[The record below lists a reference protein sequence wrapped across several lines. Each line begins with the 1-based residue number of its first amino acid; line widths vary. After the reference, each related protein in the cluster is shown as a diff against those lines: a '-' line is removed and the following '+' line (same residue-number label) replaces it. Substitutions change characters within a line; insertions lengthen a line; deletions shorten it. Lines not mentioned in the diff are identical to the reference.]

1 MFGKRYTYFATCAP
15 GVEPLLHE
23 EVRQLGL
30 GRPERQVGGVRFEG
44 TMPEAWRANLWLRTA
59 VRVLRREARFECASE
74 SAMDEGVGS
83 VDWSTFIEPGGT
95 LWVDAQ
101 TKDSALDH
109 SRYLQQRVKDVIV
122 DQVRAADGT
131 RPSVDRDTA
140 DVRVHLHL
148 FRDRATL
155 SVDTSGASLHRRGW
169 RTSQGR
175 APLAETLAAAC
186 VLRSGWDRRGPLI
199 DPFCGTGTLLVEGAM
214 IAAGMAP
221 GLSRARFGFETWRDH
236 DAAGWARLR
245 AEARDNVRIPRK
257 LRLVGHDIVPD
268 RLEETRQHLDGLGFT
283 ELGDLE
289 VADARSFAPR
299 AGWNGTVVSNLPYGE
314 RVGDRVEGLHEDF
327 GAQLKALTGY
337 RAALLTGSSRLA
349 GLLRLSRAERH
360 RILNGGIE
368 CQLVTAEL

>member
-1 MFGKRYTYFATCAP
+1 M
-15 GVEPLLHE
+15 
-23 EVRQLGL
+23 
-30 GRPERQVGGVRFEG
+30 
-44 TMPEAWRANLWLRTA
+44 
-59 VRVLRREARFECASE
+59 
-74 SAMDEGVGS
+74 
-83 VDWSTFIEPGGT
+83 
-95 LWVDAQ
+95 DAQ